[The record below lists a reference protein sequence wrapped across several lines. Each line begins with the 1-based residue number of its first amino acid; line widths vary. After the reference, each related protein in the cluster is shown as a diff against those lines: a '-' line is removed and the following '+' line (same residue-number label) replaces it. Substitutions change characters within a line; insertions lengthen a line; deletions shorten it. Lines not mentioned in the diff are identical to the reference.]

1 MPDWVLF
8 FVVVVGIPVLA
19 GVGADMFKRWIRLK
33 EAELKAMSADTGER
47 AAQSAAHAE
56 QLEQR
61 VRVLERI
68 VTEKGIGIADE
79 IEMLRDRSLDRPGVR
94 QERSF

>member
-8 FVVVVGIPVLA
+8 FVVVVGIPVVA
-19 GVGADMFKRWIRLK
+19 GVGGDVLKRWIKFK
-33 EAELKAMSADTGER
+33 EAQLKAMTEATAER
-47 AAQSAAHAE
+47 AARSATHAE

-79 IEMLRDRSLDRPGVR
+79 IEMLRDRPLPGPA